1 MITNF
6 LDKYLVCNVPHDAA
20 SDAAAAAAAAEA
32 AKGTAWHAGLDAEL
46 VGHVT
51 NRGWDKLD
59 PAKAAAEAAKAHR
72 EAERLIGVPADR
84 IIRLPQDLT
93 DPAGMKPVWQ
103 KLGAPAE
110 AKDYDFSSVKDAAG
124 QPIAAPL
131 AEAIRATAF
140 EASVPKDVAT
150 KIAAT
155 VVKHFDSVTKEA
167 NAVAEA
173 KLTEERAALK
183 TNWTTNHDANMV
195 VARDGAVKL
204 GVTPEEVA
212 ALEKVVGYAK
222 TMEMFRKVGAASA
235 EHNFINP
242 SNGGNNNAI
251 MTREQAIARKAE
263 LTADTEWGKR
273 YMNGGAPEKREMD
286 ALVRIIVGEAAV
298 AEAQVRR

>member
-1 MITNF
+1 MPDPNSNP
-6 LDKYLVCNVPHDAA
+6 DPNPNPPPA
-20 SDAAAAAAAAEA
+20 
-32 AKGTAWHAGLDAEL
+32 AWHTGLDAEL

-59 PAKAAAEAAKAHR
+59 PAKAAVEAAKAHR
-72 EAERLIGVPADR
+72 EAEKYLGVPADR
-84 IIRLPQDLT
+84 LVRLPANLT
-93 DPAGMKPVWQ
+93 DPVEMKPVWQ
-103 KLGAPAE
+103 RLGAPAD
-110 AKDYDFSSVKDAAG
+110 AKDYDFTSVKDAAG

-140 EASVPKDVAT
+140 AANVPKDVAT
-150 KIAAT
+150 QIAAT
-155 VVKHFDSVTKEA
+155 VVKHFDGVTKET

-183 TNWTTNHDANMV
+183 TNWATNHDANMV
-195 VARDGAVKL
+195 VARDGAAKL

-212 ALEKVVGYAK
+212 ALEKVVGYSK
-222 TMEMFRKVGAASA
+222 IMEMFRKVGAASA

-242 SNGGNNNAI
+242 SNGGNNSPV

-263 LTADTEWGKR
+263 LTADLEWGKR